1 MNKKHALL
9 LLMLLPLALGLSAR
23 PVDMSTAMQEAKS
36 FLMQQRGGNSA
47 LKVASKAPRLLST
60 GDQSYYYVFNI
71 DGGGF
76 VIVSGDDR
84 TVPILGYSDEG
95 SFDENKIPA
104 NMKAWLGSYAEQIK
118 ALDKMSDSQVASML
132 AAPRNASVP
141 TRNSIAPMITTR
153 WDQAR
158 PYWNKCPEFMDIDE
172 NGDTVGELAYTGCV
186 ATSMSQ
192 VMKYHNWPLRP
203 TKTIP
208 SYQLTIASG
217 EDYNVTYDFVMTD
230 SLPVIDFDWAHML
243 DSYTGGES
251 EVYTD
256 AVANLMVYA
265 GYAVKM
271 QYGTSSSAAYTDD
284 ILPAF
289 TKYFAYDKSKI
300 QLVFR
305 TDYTQDVWDDMIYN
319 ELAEGRPMV
328 YNGTAGSGGGHSFV
342 CDGYEYGNYFHI
354 NWGWGGMGNGY
365 FQLAILNPRESGI
378 GGSSSAEGYN
388 MKQSAIIGITPG
400 DPEQG
405 EDPDPEVE
413 YALTATGFSLG
424 FSGTMERDSKSQGFN
439 IYKRKTFRLNY
450 ADHMSSGKRFDVGL
464 ALYDTDHN
472 FVQLIINQGNYLTAL
487 TSAQGSFYEFG
498 SNISDARNGV
508 RFGAGLTGDY
518 LIVPVY
524 QLEGTTDWKPMLESD
539 RFYMECTMTNYE
551 ASFTSHP
558 IVDLVATNFE
568 FTGGEKVGKPE
579 QVHVTLQNNSA
590 DRFFG
595 NLFLFFGGQQID
607 MMGAYTT
614 EIQAEVLAGQS
625 NVVTFNVTPESS
637 GTKSVYVALD
647 DIGSNRIP
655 GTGQVIIEDY
665 TELPTNLA
673 VTIQAENATG
683 NTIYDSYAR
692 FKVDITN
699 NGESE
704 YNKYVLAPL
713 FLVSKDDQGN
723 VLGGQMVTYGQS
735 SLSVAPGQTETL
747 YFEFYNLGYDQTYSL
762 NIYARNEQD
771 QLVNIVEKGSS
782 VYYDIKH
789 GMVVWTRDDIKGM
802 GMAAEGDIVVPDN
815 AIAVRL
821 DGLNINSV
829 TPNANP
835 NTMYII
841 GVEESIP
848 NGLEEKNVIVGNQA
862 QSIALRDGYDY
873 FTPVSFT
880 TQSISYIRAFN
891 STRTAPAAN
900 GWNTIVLPFTPELVK
915 DANGN
920 ALTAA
925 TSADEAADLWI
936 ARFAAE
942 EDSVPTFAITNQ
954 ITANVPYAVAVKSGL
969 NGKEVTWSAGTTTL
983 KAEPIAMTSGQNYVL
998 TGTFMGGSLESIF
1011 ALNAAGTGF
1020 EPVTAATAVDPF
1032 RAYFTAL
1039 AGAHQLTFIP
1049 ILGEGVVNPVITGD
1063 VNNDGAVDGIDL
1075 NILINIVLGHDSADN
1090 YDGRANVDNSD
1101 NVVNGSD
1108 INAMINLLLNK

>member
-1 MNKKHALL
+1 MNKRHALL

-23 PVDMSTAMQEAKS
+23 SVDMSTAMQEAKS

-84 TVPILGYSDEG
+84 TVPILGYSDTG
-95 SFDENKIPA
+95 AFDENKIPA
-104 NMKAWLGSYAEQIK
+104 NMKAWMASYAEQIK
-118 ALDKMSDSQVASML
+118 ALDKMSDNESALML

-141 TRNSIAPMITTR
+141 TRNSIAPLITTK
-153 WDQAR
+153 WNQAA

-172 NGDTVGELAYTGCV
+172 NGDTIGELAYTGCV

-192 VMKYHNWPLRP
+192 IMKYYNWPERP
-203 TKTIP
+203 TQVIP
-208 SYQLTIASG
+208 SYTFTFSTG
-217 EDYNVTYDFVMTD
+217 EYSYGTSTTEE
-230 SLPVIDFDWAHML
+230 LPIIDFDWAHML
-243 DSYTGGES
+243 DSYTGSES

-256 AVANLMVYA
+256 AVANLMLYV

-271 QYGTSSSAAYTDD
+271 SYGLSASATYTDE

-289 TKYFAYDKSKI
+289 TKYFAYDKNSI

-305 TDYTQDVWDDMIYN
+305 NDYTQENWDDLIYN
-319 ELAEGRPMV
+319 ELVEGRPMV
-328 YNGTAGSGGGHSFV
+328 YNGSAGSGGGHSFV
-342 CDGYEYGNYFHI
+342 CDGYEAGDYFHI

-365 FQLAILNPRESGI
+365 FQLAVLNPRESGI

-405 EDPDPEVE
+405 VDPDPQTE
-413 YALTATGFSLG
+413 YALTATGFALG

-439 IYKRKTFRLNY
+439 IYKRKTFKLNY
-450 ADHMSSGKRFDVGL
+450 ADHMSSGKRYDVGL
-464 ALYDTDHN
+464 ALYDTNHN
-472 FVQLIINQGNYLTAL
+472 FVELMINRGNYSTAL
-487 TSAQGSFYEFG
+487 TSALGSFENFG
-498 SNISDARNGV
+498 ASLEVRDGV
-508 RFGAGLTGDY
+508 KFGAGLTGSY

-524 QLEGTTDWKPMLESD
+524 QLEGTDEWKPMLETD
-539 RFYMECTMTNYE
+539 RYYMECEMTNYE
-551 ASFTSHP
+551 ASFTAHP
-558 IVDLVATNFE
+558 IINLVATKFE

-579 QVHVTLQNNSA
+579 QVHVTLENQSA
-590 DRFFG
+590 DRFYG
-595 NLFLFFGGQQID
+595 DLYLWFGGQQID
-607 MMGAYTT
+607 EFGAYTT
-614 EIQAEVLAGQS
+614 MLQGEVMPGES

-637 GTKSVYVALD
+637 GTKAVYVTLD
-647 DIGSNRIP
+647 PYGEKRIP
-655 GTGQVIIEDY
+655 GNGQVIIEDY

-683 NTIYDSYAR
+683 NTIYDNYAR

-713 FLVSKDDQGN
+713 FLVHKDAAGN
-723 VLGGQMVTYGQS
+723 VTGGEMVTYGQS
-735 SLSVAPGQTETL
+735 ELSVAPGETKTL
-747 YFEFYNLGYDQTYSL
+747 YFEFTDLGFDQTYSL

-829 TPNANP
+829 TPNSNP
-835 NTMYII
+835 NTMYIV

-880 TQSISYIRAFN
+880 TQSISYTRAFN

-900 GWNTIVLPFTPELVK
+900 GWNTIVLPFTPEVVK

-925 TSADEAADLWI
+925 TNADEAADLWI
-936 ARFAAE
+936 ARFATE
-942 EDSVPTFAITNQ
+942 EDSVPTFAIANQ

-969 NGKEVTWSAGTTTL
+969 NGKEVTWSAGTTTF

-1039 AGAHQLTFIP
+1039 DGAHQLTFIP

-1063 VNNDGAVDGIDL
+1063 VNNDGAVDGNDL